1 MRKSQTCL
9 INIRTNY
16 PRFSVTE
23 RKIADYILKHPQ
35 NIIHSSINQVAEDL
49 NVAESTVFRF
59 CKRIGYKGYQAM
71 KIALASEVISSEENI
86 HESVQQEDRVETI
99 ATKVFQSHIQTLRDT
114 LEIID
119 EDRLDKAVNT
129 LTSAR
134 NIHFFGSGGSNIVAL
149 DAYHK
154 FIRTGLQVQAVQD
167 THLQLMAASQLTAD
181 DCAILISHSG
191 TSKDII
197 HVLNIVRKSNVKTIA
212 ITNFAKST
220 LSETANL
227 SLYTSSEETSYRS
240 EAFSSRIA
248 QLTIIDALY
257 VSVLMKMEDKGQ
269 EALKKMRE
277 ALLIK
282 RL

>member
-1 MRKSQTCL
+1 MRKNQTCL
-9 INIRTNY
+9 MNIRTNY

-23 RKIADYILKHPQ
+23 RKIADYIIKHPQ

-71 KIALASEVISSEENI
+71 KIALASEVISSEDNI
-86 HESVQQEDRVETI
+86 HEKVEQGDMIETV
-99 ATKVFQSHIQTLRDT
+99 ASKVFQSHIQSLKDT

-119 EDRLDKAVNT
+119 EEKLQLAVGM
-129 LTSAR
+129 LTAAR
-134 NIHFFGSGGSNIVAL
+134 SVQFFGSGGSSIVAL
-149 DAYHK
+149 DGYHK

-167 THLQLMAASQLTAD
+167 THMQLMAAAQLTSE

-191 TSKDII
+191 ASKDII
-197 HVLNIVRKSNVKTIA
+197 HILNILRKSNVKTIA

-220 LSETANL
+220 LSESVNIA
-227 SLYTSSEETSYRS
+227 LYTSSEETSYRT
-240 EAFSSRIA
+240 EAFSSRVA
-248 QLTIIDALY
+248 QLTLIDVLY
-257 VSVLMKMEDKGQ
+257 VNILMKLGEKGQ
-269 EALKKMRE
+269 TALEKMRE
-277 ALLIK
+277 ALMIK